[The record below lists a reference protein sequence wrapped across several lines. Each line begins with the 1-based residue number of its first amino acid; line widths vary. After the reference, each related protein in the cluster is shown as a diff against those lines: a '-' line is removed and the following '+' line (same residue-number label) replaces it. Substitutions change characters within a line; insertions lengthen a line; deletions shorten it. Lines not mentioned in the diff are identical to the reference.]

1 MNDRFTIWMKSW
13 RWCPSKIERPK
24 QWSSSPTAPHVF
36 WTMRR
41 HRGGK
46 SLQGPTLLVDQGAVF
61 YLWKVPL
68 ISSLRV
74 YIDDGGLWTILTIG
88 LWHLSIQFLEHHLQ
102 QPLWGIPFITS
113 ATECYGTAIIM
124 LSEKRWQWHDDH
136 STESICLCFW
146 CQVPTVN
153 PIHPSYWQTPWS
165 SCVPDPHYII
175 HTKGIGESGTRAH
188 WYYSVHYIIFQWY
201 SMYCF

>member
-1 MNDRFTIWMKSW
+1 MAEELKMY
-13 RWCPSKIERPK
+13 PSKIERPK

-36 WTMRR
+36 WTMRS

-46 SLQGPTLLVDQGAVF
+46 SLQGTPLIVNYRAVF
-61 YLWKVPL
+61 IFMKGPFEIFRKL
-68 ISSLRV
+68 IGL
-74 YIDDGGLWTILTIG
+74 YTDDGLWNILSAVR
-88 LWHLSIQFLEHHLQ
+88 WHRSSTFLEHHLQ